1 MRHYLFLFILLL
13 LVSGLSAQADFYQNY
28 TFTRADTLRGSL
40 RPERTCF
47 DVHYYGLDIKVDEKK
62 LGIAGQ
68 VTIAYEVV
76 ADFQTLQLDLFANM
90 KIDHIMHGTTELTY
104 DREANAVFVHFP
116 ATQLAGS
123 SSSIIVQYHGQPT
136 VARNPPWD
144 GGFVW
149 SHDKRDR
156 SWIAVACEGTG
167 ASLWWPNKDHL
178 SDEPDSMLISITVP
192 NKLMAVA
199 NGQLRGT
206 TVEDRWTRYD
216 WFVSYPIDNYNVT
229 LNIGNYV
236 HFKDE
241 YHAADGDIL
250 ALDYYVLDYNED
262 RARTHFQQVKPVLA
276 CYEHYL
282 GKYPF
287 WEDGYALVE
296 TPYLG
301 MEHQGAIAYGNQ
313 FMRGYLGGMIPR
325 DMDWDYIIVH
335 ETGHEY
341 FGNSIGCA
349 DLSEMWIQ
357 ESFTTYLEALFVEFT
372 MSYPDALRY
381 LSKQQYYIANQE
393 PVLGPPGVNWE
404 NWDSSDHYYKGAWML
419 HTLRNAIGDD
429 ARWFA
434 IFKGFY
440 QTHALSLVTTEDFI
454 QYVNTQTG
462 QDWHPFFAQY
472 LGYTAVPTLEYRLT
486 PRGKDLQVAYRWVA
500 DVADFAMPVRLG
512 KAGNTIRVTPT
523 TTEWQETLIANAT
536 PQDFTIATELFLI
549 KTDEV
554 KE

>member
-1 MRHYLFLFILLL
+1 
-13 LVSGLSAQADFYQNY
+13 
-28 TFTRADTLRGSL
+28 
-40 RPERTCF
+40 
-47 DVHYYGLDIKVDEKK
+47 
-62 LGIAGQ
+62 
-68 VTIAYEVV
+68 
-76 ADFQTLQLDLFANM
+76 
-90 KIDHIMHGTTELTY
+90 
-104 DREANAVFVHFP
+104 
-116 ATQLAGS
+116 
-123 SSSIIVQYHGQPT
+123 
-136 VARNPPWD
+136 
-144 GGFVW
+144 
-149 SHDKRDR
+149 
-156 SWIAVACEGTG
+156 
-167 ASLWWPNKDHL
+167 
-178 SDEPDSMLISITVP
+178 
-192 NKLMAVA
+192 
-199 NGQLRGT
+199 
-206 TVEDRWTRYD
+206 
-216 WFVSYPIDNYNVT
+216 
-229 LNIGNYV
+229 
-236 HFKDE
+236 
-241 YHAADGDIL
+241 
-250 ALDYYVLDYNED
+250 
-262 RARTHFQQVKPVLA
+262 
-276 CYEHYL
+276 
-282 GKYPF
+282 
-287 WEDGYALVE
+287 
-296 TPYLG
+296 
-301 MEHQGAIAYGNQ
+301 
-313 FMRGYLGGMIPR
+313 MIPR

-472 LGYTAVPTLEYRLT
+472 LGYTAVLTLEYRLT